1 MSNFSTQ
8 LQTLESEKNGTYFI
22 KKGQVPIIF
31 TSAHGI
37 TQKKRNGK
45 IKLAEPYT
53 RAITRYVSKKADC
66 YCLIKNEDTGV
77 DPNKANN
84 DEFKRILIDL
94 ISKNH
99 IKMLVD
105 VHGAKRE
112 RDFDVE
118 IGTLFGTSAHPK
130 IIDKLTKSLLDN
142 NIKNIVYDDP
152 FHGGHITKDVL
163 SATGINCI
171 QLEINRSYRN
181 IRDISRLRKICKALV
196 DFTKIH
202 NGSLPKFYTG

>member
-1 MSNFSTQ
+1 MNNFSTQ
-8 LQTLESEKNGTYFI
+8 LQTLESDKNSTYFI

-37 TQKKRNGK
+37 PQKKRNGN

-53 RAITRYVSKKADC
+53 RAIARFVSKKADC

-84 DEFKRILIDL
+84 DEFKKILIDL
-94 ISKNH
+94 IGQNH
-99 IKMLVD
+99 IKILVD
-105 VHGAKRE
+105 IHGAKRE

-118 IGTLFGTSAHPK
+118 IGTLFGASAHPK
-130 IIDKLTKSLLDN
+130 IIDKLTNNLLDN

-152 FHGGHITKDVL
+152 FHGGHITKDIL
-163 SATGINCI
+163 NATGINCI

-196 DFTKIH
+196 DFAR
-202 NGSLPKFYTG
+202 NV